1 MSAQKWKSDRL
12 QPLITIGLSVYNGE
26 ATLACAVQS
35 VIAQSYQEW
44 ELVLI
49 DDGSCDASLEV
60 ARTFTD
66 QRIVVVSDSGNRGL
80 ASRLN
85 QAIRMARGK
94 YFCRMDQ
101 DDIAFPN
108 RLERQLEFL
117 EEHLAVD
124 LVASSVVVFR
134 NDGSL
139 SGVLEVPESH
149 LEICR
154 RPWNGFYLPHP
165 TWMGRTEWFLAHPY
179 TSQADGVEDQFLLYS
194 TCRESRFGGIPEVLL
209 GYREHRRLLRK
220 NFWKRILFWRVI
232 GSGAIKQGHW
242 IDLFML
248 CIAQPLKIA
257 GDVFNAA
264 LGIDRTWNGLGA
276 VSPLMN
282 KVWLNVWRGLSQ
294 HEL

>member
-1 MSAQKWKSDRL
+1 M
-12 QPLITIGLSVYNGE
+12 QPIITIGLSVYNGG

-35 VIAQSYQEW
+35 IIAQTFQRW

-49 DDGSCDASLEV
+49 DDGSLDASLKI

-66 QRIVVVSDSGNRGL
+66 QRIVVVSDGGNRGL

-108 RLERQLEFL
+108 RLERQIKFL
-117 EEHLAVD
+117 EQHLDVD

-149 LEICR
+149 REICR
-154 RPWNGFYLPHP
+154 RPWSGFYLPHP
-165 TWMGRTEWFLAHPY
+165 TWMGRTKWFLAHPY
-179 TSQADGVEDQFLLYS
+179 MSQADGVEDQFLLYS
-194 TCRESRFGGIPEVLL
+194 TCRESRFAGIPEVLL

-220 NFWKRILFWRVI
+220 NLGKRVLFWRAI
-232 GSGAIKQGHW
+232 AGGAIKRGRW
-242 IDLFML
+242 MDLLMVF
-248 CIAQPLKIA
+248 IVQPLKIA
-257 GDVFNAA
+257 GDLFNAA
-264 LGIDRTWNGLGA
+264 LRIDRTWNSLSA
-276 VSPLMN
+276 VSPLT
-282 KVWLNVWRGLSQ
+282 KKAWLNIWRGMSR